1 MKPLL
6 EILKPFVAL
15 FVQQL
20 LWPAR
25 FNLALACSWVLAMRL
40 TTGRL
45 PMLAGL
51 VDDLSAVCLI
61 VLLLGAASKL
71 PRRIAG
77 VFPWVLT
84 GIMGTY
90 IISNDLYFAF
100 YRGYL
105 SPAALAHTGDAGRAA
120 PSALMLLSW
129 PVVFVGLGIAIA
141 V

>member
-1 MKPLL
+1 MKFIQHLL
-6 EILKPFVAL
+6 NIMLH
-15 FVQQL
+15 QI

-25 FNLALACSWVLAMRL
+25 YNWMLALCWVAAMRV

-45 PMLAGL
+45 PMLAGFI
-51 VDDLSAVCLI
+51 DDLSALCLLVI
-61 VLLLGAASKL
+61 LLTALHRLPKALTTFSMWALVFALGT
-71 PRRIAG
+71 
-77 VFPWVLT
+77 F
-84 GIMGTY
+84 

-129 PVVFVGLGIAIA
+129 LVVA
-141 V
+141 

>member
-1 MKPLL
+1 MGRIHDALRRAQEKRDEL
-6 EILKPFVAL
+6 EAQAQAAAAAPREEG
-15 FVQQL
+15 
-20 LWPAR
+20 PR
-25 FNLALACSWVLAMRL
+25 E
-40 TTGRL
+40 
-45 PMLAGL
+45 L

-120 PSALMLLSW
+120 PSALSLSDT
-129 PVVFVGLGIAIA
+129 
-141 V
+141 